1 MRKFLLALAS
11 LSFALLSSTASAQQA
26 PSLYNQ
32 LGEKA
37 GITKVVDTFV
47 GNVAKDSRING
58 MFASTNIPRLKTLL
72 VEQVCEA
79 TGGPCNYTGRYMKS
93 SHAGM
98 GVNRTHFNALVEDLQ
113 AALST
118 EGVPF
123 GVQNELL
130 ALLAPMY
137 RDIIATK

>member
-47 GNVAKDSRING
+47 GNIAKDTRING

-72 VEQVCEA
+72 VEQVCEVS
-79 TGGPCNYTGRYMKS
+79 GGPCKYTGRDMKS
-93 SHAGM
+93 SHTGM

-113 AALST
+113 AAMST

-130 ALLAPMY
+130 AVLAPMY

>member
-26 PSLYNQ
+26 PTLYSQ

-37 GITKVVDTFV
+37 GITKVIDTFV

-58 MFASTNIPRLKTLL
+58 MFAATNIPRLKMLL
-72 VEQVCEA
+72 VDQVCEA
-79 TGGPCNYTGRYMKS
+79 SGGPCKYTGRDMKA

-130 ALLAPMY
+130 AVLAPMY
-137 RDIIATK
+137 RDIITR

>member
-26 PSLYNQ
+26 PTLYTQ
-32 LGEKA
+32 LGEKP
-37 GITKVVDTFV
+37 GITKFVDTFV
-47 GNVAKDSRING
+47 GNIAKDSRINA
-58 MFASTNIPRLKTLL
+58 MFGATNIPRLKTLL
-72 VEQVCEA
+72 VEQVCEVS
-79 TGGPCNYTGRYMKS
+79 GGPCKYTGRDMKS

-98 GVNRTHFNALVEDLQ
+98 GVNRSHFNALVEDLQ
-113 AALST
+113 DAMST

-130 ALLAPMY
+130 AVLAPMY
-137 RDIIATK
+137 RDIIAR

>member
-47 GNVAKDSRING
+47 GNIANDGRINA
-58 MFASTNIPRLKTLL
+58 MFGATNIPRLKMLL

-79 TGGPCNYTGRYMKS
+79 TGGPCKYTGRDMKS

-113 AALST
+113 AAMST

-137 RDIIATK
+137 RDIIAGK

>member
-47 GNVAKDSRING
+47 GNIAKDARING

-72 VEQVCEA
+72 VEQVCEVS
-79 TGGPCNYTGRYMKS
+79 GGPCKYTGRDMKS
-93 SHAGM
+93 SHTGM

-113 AALST
+113 AAMST
-118 EGVPF
+118 EGIPF

-130 ALLAPMY
+130 AVLAPMY

>member
-11 LSFALLSSTASAQQA
+11 LSFALLSSTVSAQQV

-47 GNVAKDSRING
+47 GNIANDGRINA
-58 MFASTNIPRLKTLL
+58 MFGATNIPRLKMLL

-79 TGGPCNYTGRYMKS
+79 TGGPCKYTGRDMKS

-113 AALST
+113 AAMST

-137 RDIIATK
+137 RDIIAGK

>member
-47 GNVAKDSRING
+47 GNVAKDGRINA
-58 MFASTNIPRLKTLL
+58 MFGATNIPRLKMLL

-79 TGGPCNYTGRYMKS
+79 TGGPCKYTGRDMKS

-113 AALST
+113 AAMST

-137 RDIIATK
+137 RDIIAGK

>member
-47 GNVAKDSRING
+47 GNVAKDGRING
-58 MFASTNIPRLKTLL
+58 MFASTNIPRLKMLL

-79 TGGPCNYTGRYMKS
+79 SGGPCKYTGRDMKS

-113 AALST
+113 AAMST

-130 ALLAPMY
+130 AVLAPMY
-137 RDIIATK
+137 RDIIAVK

>member
-47 GNVAKDSRING
+47 GNVAKDGRING

-79 TGGPCNYTGRYMKS
+79 TGGPCKYTGRDMKA

>member
-47 GNVAKDSRING
+47 GNVAKDGRINS

-79 TGGPCNYTGRYMKS
+79 TGGPCKYTGRDMKS

-137 RDIIATK
+137 RDIIAIK

>member
-47 GNVAKDSRING
+47 GNIANDGRINA
-58 MFASTNIPRLKTLL
+58 MFGATNIPRLKMLL

-79 TGGPCNYTGRYMKS
+79 TGGPCKYTGRDMKS
-93 SHAGM
+93 SHTGM

-113 AALST
+113 AAMST

-137 RDIIATK
+137 RDIIAGK

>member
-47 GNVAKDSRING
+47 GNIAKDARING

-79 TGGPCNYTGRYMKS
+79 TGGPCKYTGRDMKS
-93 SHAGM
+93 SHTGM

-113 AALST
+113 AAMST
-118 EGVPF
+118 EGIPF

-130 ALLAPMY
+130 AVLAPMY

>member
-47 GNVAKDSRING
+47 GNIAKDARING

-72 VEQVCEA
+72 VEQVCEVS
-79 TGGPCNYTGRYMKS
+79 GGPCKYTGRDMKS
-93 SHAGM
+93 SHTGM

-113 AALST
+113 AAMST

-130 ALLAPMY
+130 AVLAPMY

>member
-47 GNVAKDSRING
+47 GNIAKDGRINA
-58 MFASTNIPRLKTLL
+58 MFGATNIPRLKMLL

-79 TGGPCNYTGRYMKS
+79 TGGPCKYTGRDMKA

-98 GVNRTHFNALVEDLQ
+98 GVNRSHFNALVEDLQ
-113 AALST
+113 AAMST

>member
-47 GNVAKDSRING
+47 GNVAKDGRINA
-58 MFASTNIPRLKTLL
+58 MFASTNIPRLKMLL

-79 TGGPCNYTGRYMKS
+79 TGGPCKYTGRDMKS
-93 SHAGM
+93 SHTGM

-113 AALST
+113 AAMST

>member
-11 LSFALLSSTASAQQA
+11 LSFALLSSTASAQQS
-26 PSLYNQ
+26 PTLYSQ

-37 GITKVVDTFV
+37 GITKVIDTFV

-58 MFASTNIPRLKTLL
+58 MFAATNIPRLKMLL
-72 VEQVCEA
+72 VDQVCEA
-79 TGGPCNYTGRYMKS
+79 TGGPCKYTGRDMKS

-137 RDIIATK
+137 RDIITR

>member
-47 GNVAKDSRING
+47 GNVAKDGRING
-58 MFASTNIPRLKTLL
+58 MFANTNIPRLKTLL

-79 TGGPCNYTGRYMKS
+79 TGGPCKYTGRDMKA

>member
-1 MRKFLLALAS
+1 
-11 LSFALLSSTASAQQA
+11 LLSSTASAQQA

-47 GNVAKDSRING
+47 GNIAKDARING

-72 VEQVCEA
+72 VEQVCEVS
-79 TGGPCNYTGRYMKS
+79 GGPCKYTGRDMKS
-93 SHAGM
+93 SHTGM

-113 AALST
+113 AAMST
-118 EGVPF
+118 EGIPF

-130 ALLAPMY
+130 AVLAPMY

>member
-47 GNVAKDSRING
+47 GNIAKDARING

-79 TGGPCNYTGRYMKS
+79 TGGPCKYTGRDMKA

>member
-32 LGEKA
+32 LGDKA

-47 GNVAKDSRING
+47 GNIAKDARING

-72 VEQVCEA
+72 VEQVCEVS
-79 TGGPCNYTGRYMKS
+79 GGPCKYTGRDMKS
-93 SHAGM
+93 SHTGM

-113 AALST
+113 AAMST
-118 EGVPF
+118 EGIPF

-130 ALLAPMY
+130 AVLAPMY

>member
-11 LSFALLSSTASAQQA
+11 LSFALLSFTASAQQA

-47 GNVAKDSRING
+47 GNVAKDGRING
-58 MFASTNIPRLKTLL
+58 MFASTNIPRLKMLL

-79 TGGPCNYTGRYMKS
+79 SGGPCKYTGRDMKS

-113 AALST
+113 AAMST

-130 ALLAPMY
+130 AVLAPMY
-137 RDIIATK
+137 RDIIAVK

>member
-47 GNVAKDSRING
+47 GNIAKDTRING

-72 VEQVCEA
+72 VEQVCEVS
-79 TGGPCNYTGRYMKS
+79 GGPCKYTGRDMKA
-93 SHAGM
+93 SHTGM

-113 AALST
+113 AAMST
-118 EGVPF
+118 EGIPF

-130 ALLAPMY
+130 AVLAPMY

>member
-1 MRKFLLALAS
+1 MRKFLLAVAA
-11 LSFALLSSTASAQQA
+11 LSFAVLSTSASAQDA
-26 PSLYNQ
+26 PSLYNK

-37 GITKVVDTFV
+37 GITKVVDTFI
-47 GNVAKDSRING
+47 GNVAGDSRINA
-58 MFASTNIPRLKTLL
+58 MFASTNIPRLKMLL

-79 TGGPCNYTGRYMKS
+79 SGGPCKYTGRDMKA

-130 ALLAPMY
+130 SVLAPMY
-137 RDIIATK
+137 RDIVTVR

>member
-47 GNVAKDSRING
+47 GNIAKDARING

-72 VEQVCEA
+72 VEQVCEVS
-79 TGGPCNYTGRYMKS
+79 GGPCKYTGRDMKA
-93 SHAGM
+93 SHTGM

-113 AALST
+113 AAMST
-118 EGVPF
+118 EGIPF

-130 ALLAPMY
+130 AVLAPMY

>member
-37 GITKVVDTFV
+37 GITKVIDTFV
-47 GNVAKDSRING
+47 GNVAKDGRING

-79 TGGPCNYTGRYMKS
+79 TGGPCKYTGRDMKA

-113 AALST
+113 AAMST

>member
-26 PSLYNQ
+26 PTLYSQ

-37 GITKVVDTFV
+37 GITKVIDTFV
-47 GNVAKDSRING
+47 GNVSKDSRING
-58 MFASTNIPRLKTLL
+58 MFAATNIPRLKMLL
-72 VEQVCEA
+72 VDQVCEA
-79 TGGPCNYTGRYMKS
+79 SGGPCKYTGRDMKS

-113 AALST
+113 AALSA

-130 ALLAPMY
+130 AVLAPMY
-137 RDIIATK
+137 RDIITR